1 MADKNL
7 TTKIFDNIAAG
18 FADVQ
23 KDISEAKKA
32 IEAAGIPSSGTTKN
46 LSEEIAKIQ
55 TKVTDDIKESGN
67 IEGFGGG
74 TMDIKDGFII
84 RKVHYNSMNENT
96 TEPLT
101 NNIDYKVPDDMSY
114 ELTWPTNEA
123 MKKDIADFRNLRY
136 NEDPKIQEKYSNY
149 NRPLVRLH
157 FQKNNTGRLANTGQY
172 VNLKPYKPS
181 TGGDGIDEPQY
192 DLEIRLTDDTISTA
206 DTVSQSLIDT
216 YKLNNSEVTTTD
228 TVIKYTGESVMS
240 LPLYDSKFVI
250 NGNDVQD
257 SIIVTDNFVA
267 GIHPK
272 IKATICKKIILHNDN
287 LIIGRLK
294 GWRDYRN
301 MSTKC
306 IDIYIDKDTEAL
318 EVDTDN
324 LRQYITKQPT
334 MKYALIGP
342 TSRHTMINILV
353 NKSDKMT
360 ASIRAV
366 ALKLAPMCIR
376 VYNYDRSEY
385 YDFNKMKW
393 EPTAGVSDF
402 ISWPRYLSDRNVDVN
417 TIFYYNG
424 WETDRYTL
432 VNRFG
437 LDDNGSNGL
446 SLDMS
451 YIREISQLQD
461 IVDKAK
467 DGYIYQVGRGEY
479 LTKNNT
485 ITLNSPDFTW
495 KTSKRLG
502 MTSSSFPKMVYNY
515 FSIPEIDGVKTVT
528 LDLSRMPGATYGSQE
543 FPLIGLE
550 PENGQ
555 VMCRVVL
562 AGKNGSNL
570 ADTDFELLAAPG
582 NTKFLDRNKT
592 PITTVTVDRSSV
604 SDDKY
609 IIPIFYNKFI
619 TEVDLTGCTIGKV
632 TGSNN
637 GVFVTAYYDNTKPTT
652 PMIFKLHN
660 CKYGDVY
667 SGSAKDR
674 NPEISPL
681 GSRQAEEN
689 AKYVRFL
696 IDESDPI
703 LQDDDV
709 LRLRLSFYNMD
720 QTKKYNWS
728 KRVWEALD
736 ALTPDNKEYRYI
748 ANPHLEEEEEAARR
762 AEEEAARR
770 AEEESAMNSSEEE
783 NTDTGE
789 PTSEDTT
796 EETHSED
803 ERPAD
808 VL

>member
-1 MADKNL
+1 MAEKTL
-7 TTKIFDNIAAG
+7 TGKILDNIAAY
-18 FADVQ
+18 FVDVQ
-23 KDISEAKKA
+23 KDITEAKKA
-32 IEAAGIPSSGTTKN
+32 IEAAGVPSSGITKN

-67 IEGFGGG
+67 IAGFGGG

-101 NNIDYKVPDDMSY
+101 NNIDYRVPDDMSY

-136 NEDPKIQEKYSNY
+136 DEDPKIQEKYSRY
-149 NRPLVRLH
+149 SRPLVRLH

-181 TGGDGIDEPQY
+181 TGGDGIDAPQY

-216 YKLNNSEVTTTD
+216 YKLNNSEVATTD
-228 TVIKYTGESVMS
+228 TIIKYTGESAMS
-240 LPLYDSKFVI
+240 LPLYNSKFII
-250 NGNDVQD
+250 NDNDVQD

-301 MSTKC
+301 MSTKG

-324 LRQYITKQPT
+324 LHQYITKQPT

-424 WETDRYTL
+424 
-432 VNRFG
+432 
-437 LDDNGSNGL
+437 
-446 SLDMS
+446 
-451 YIREISQLQD
+451 QLQD

-495 KTSKRLG
+495 KTNKRLG

-555 VMCRVVL
+555 VMCQVVL
-562 AGKNGSNL
+562 AGENGSNL

-637 GVFVTAYYDNTKPTT
+637 RVFVTAYYDDTKPTT

-681 GSRQAEEN
+681 DSRRAEEN

>member
-1 MADKNL
+1 MAEKTL
-7 TTKIFDNIAAG
+7 TGKILDNIAAG

-23 KDISEAKKA
+23 KDITDAKNA
-32 IEAAGIPSSGTTKN
+32 IEAAGVPSSGATKN
-46 LSEEIAKIQ
+46 LSEEITKIQ
-55 TKVTDDIKESGN
+55 TKVTENIKESGN

-84 RKVHYNSMNENT
+84 RKIHNNSMNENT

-101 NNIDYKVPDDMSY
+101 NNIDYKVPGDMSY

-123 MKKDIADFRNLRY
+123 MKKDINDFYNLRY
-136 NEDPKIQEKYSNY
+136 SEDEKVREKYSNY
-149 NRPLVRLH
+149 SNPLVRLH
-157 FQKNNTGRLANTGQY
+157 FQKNNTGRLANTAQY
-172 VNLKPYKPS
+172 INLEPYNPS
-181 TGGDGIDEPQY
+181 RGGGYPDRPNYG
-192 DLEIRLTDDTISTA
+192 LEIYLTDDTISTT
-206 DTVSQSLIDT
+206 DTVSQSLIDD
-216 YKLNNSEVTTTD
+216 YKLNKSEVSTTD
-228 TVIKYTGESVMS
+228 TVIKYTGESAMS
-240 LPLYDSKFVI
+240 LPLYDSKFTI

-267 GIHPK
+267 GIYPK

-287 LIIGRLK
+287 VIIGRLR

-301 MSTKC
+301 MSTKG
-306 IDIYIDKDTEAL
+306 IDIYIDKDTETL
-318 EVDTDN
+318 EVETDS
-324 LRQYITKQPT
+324 LSQYITKSPT

-342 TSRHTMINILV
+342 TSMHTMINILV

-376 VYNYDRSEY
+376 VYTYDRSEY

-393 EPTAGVSDF
+393 ESTEEYFNNRRDF
-402 ISWPRYLSDRNVDVN
+402 ISWPHYLSDKNVN
-417 TIFYYNG
+417 TKSIFYYNG
-424 WETDRYTL
+424 WETDRYTM
-432 VNRFG
+432 VNRFN
-437 LDDNGSNGL
+437 LDDGGSNGL
-446 SLDMS
+446 FLDMR

-461 IVDKAK
+461 IINKAK
-467 DGYIYQVGRGEY
+467 RGYIYQVGRGEY

-495 KTSKRLG
+495 KTNTRLG
-502 MTSSSFPKMVYNY
+502 MTSSSFPAMVYNY
-515 FSIPEIDGVKTVT
+515 FNIPEIDGVKTVT
-528 LDLSRMPGATYGSQE
+528 LDLSGMPGAIYGSQE

-550 PENGQ
+550 PEGGQ
-555 VMCRVVL
+555 VRCQVVL
-562 AGKNGSNL
+562 SGEDGSNL
-570 ADTDFELLAAPG
+570 ANTDFELLAAPG
-582 NTKFLDRNKT
+582 NIKFLDRNKT

-604 SDDKY
+604 SEDKY

-619 TEVDLTGCTIGKV
+619 TEVNLTGCTIGKV

-637 GVFVTAYYDNTKPTT
+637 GVFVVGQYNNTTPST
-652 PMIFKLHN
+652 PMIFKLHG

-674 NPEISPL
+674 DPEIVPL
-681 GSRQAEEN
+681 YPQQAEKN

-703 LQDDDV
+703 LQNDDV

-728 KRVWEALD
+728 KQAWESLD
-736 ALTPDNKEYRYI
+736 SLTPDEKEYRYI
-748 ANPHLEEEEEAARR
+748 ANPHLE
-762 AEEEAARR
+762 AEEEAARL
-770 AEEESAMNSSEEE
+770 AAEESAMNSSEED
-783 NTDTGE
+783 TDTGE
-789 PTSEDTT
+789 YNSEDTT
-796 EETHSED
+796 EETNSE
-803 ERPAD
+803 EN
-808 VL
+808 

>member
-7 TTKIFDNIAAG
+7 TNKIFDNIAAG

-23 KDISEAKKA
+23 KDISDAKKA
-32 IEAAGIPSSGTTKN
+32 IEAAGVPSSGTTKN

-55 TKVTDDIKESGN
+55 TKVTSDIKESGN

-84 RKVHYNSMNENT
+84 RKVHYNSMNTNT

-101 NNIDYKVPDDMSY
+101 NNIDYKVPGDMSY

-123 MKKDIADFRNLRY
+123 MKKDIADFQNLRY
-136 NEDPKIQEKYSNY
+136 NEDPKIQEKYSKY
-149 NRPLVRLH
+149 SIPLVRLH

-172 VNLKPYKPS
+172 INLEPYKPS
-181 TGGDGIDEPQY
+181 SSGGYPDSPNY
-192 DLEIRLTDDTISTA
+192 DLEVRLTDDTISTA

-228 TVIKYTGESVMS
+228 TVIKYTGENAMS
-240 LPLYDSKFVI
+240 LPLYNSKFVI
-250 NGNDVQD
+250 NDNDVQD

-267 GIHPK
+267 GIHSK
-272 IKATICKKIILHNDN
+272 VKAVICKKIILHNDN

-294 GWRDYRN
+294 GWRDYTN
-301 MSTKC
+301 MSTKG
-306 IDIYIDKDTEAL
+306 IDVYIDKDTETL

-324 LRQYITKQPT
+324 LGQYITKQPT

-342 TSRHTMINILV
+342 TNKHTMINILV

-393 EPTAGVSDF
+393 ESTAGVSDF
-402 ISWPRYLSDRNVDVN
+402 ISWPRYLSDKNVDVN

-432 VNRFG
+432 VNRFS

-446 SLDMS
+446 LLDMR

-461 IVDKAK
+461 IVNKAK

-485 ITLNSPDFTW
+485 ITLDSPDFTW
-495 KTSKRLG
+495 KTNKRLG
-502 MTSSSFPKMVYNY
+502 MTSSNFPKMVYNY

-528 LDLSRMPGATYGSQE
+528 LDLSEMPGATYGSQE
-543 FPLIGLE
+543 FPLVGLE
-550 PENGQ
+550 PESGQ
-555 VMCRVVL
+555 VKCRVVL
-562 AGKNGSNL
+562 SGENGSKL
-570 ADTDFELLAAPG
+570 AEKDFELLAAPG
-582 NTKFLDRNKT
+582 DVKFLDRSKT
-592 PITTVTVDRSSV
+592 PITSISINRSSI
-604 SDDKY
+604 SNDKY

-619 TEVDLTGCTIGKV
+619 TEVELAGCTIGKV

-637 GVFVTAYYDNTKPTT
+637 GVFATGYYNNTAPAT

-674 NPEISPL
+674 NPEIRPL
-681 GSRQAEEN
+681 DSRQAEEN

-728 KRVWEALD
+728 KRVWESLD
-736 ALTPDNKEYRYI
+736 SLTPDNKQYRYI
-748 ANPHLEEEEEAARR
+748 ANPHLEEEEEAARL
-762 AEEEAARR
+762 
-770 AEEESAMNSSEEE
+770 AEEESARNSASEEE
-783 NTDTGE
+783 NAGPE
-789 PTSEDTT
+789 EHNSEETA
-796 EETHSED
+796 EETHSE
-803 ERPAD
+803 EN
-808 VL
+808 

>member
-1 MADKNL
+1 MAEKTL
-7 TTKIFDNIAAG
+7 TGKILDNIAAG

-23 KDISEAKKA
+23 KDIIDAKNA
-32 IEAAGIPSSGTTKN
+32 IEAAGVPSSGATKN

-55 TKVTDDIKESGN
+55 TKVTENIKESGN

-84 RKVHYNSMNENT
+84 RKIHNNSMNENT

-101 NNIDYKVPDDMSY
+101 NNIDYKVPGDMSY

-123 MKKDIADFRNLRY
+123 MKKDINDFYNLRY
-136 NEDPKIQEKYSNY
+136 SEDEKVREKYSNY
-149 NRPLVRLH
+149 SNPLVRLH
-157 FQKNNTGRLANTGQY
+157 FQKNNTGRLANTAQY
-172 VNLKPYKPS
+172 INLEPYNPS
-181 TGGDGIDEPQY
+181 SGGGYPDRPNYG
-192 DLEIRLTDDTISTA
+192 LEIYLTDDTISTT
-206 DTVSQSLIDT
+206 DTVSQSLIDD
-216 YKLNNSEVTTTD
+216 YKLNKSEVSTTD
-228 TVIKYTGESVMS
+228 TVIKYTGESAMS
-240 LPLYDSKFVI
+240 LPLYDSKFTI

-267 GIHPK
+267 GIYPK

-287 LIIGRLK
+287 VIIGRLR

-301 MSTKC
+301 MSTKG
-306 IDIYIDKDTEAL
+306 IDIYIDKDTETL
-318 EVDTDN
+318 EVETDS
-324 LRQYITKQPT
+324 LSQYITKSPT

-342 TSRHTMINILV
+342 TSMHTMINILV

-376 VYNYDRSEY
+376 VYTYDRSEY

-393 EPTAGVSDF
+393 ESTEEYFNNRRDF
-402 ISWPRYLSDRNVDVN
+402 ISWPRYLSDKNVD
-417 TIFYYNG
+417 TKSIFYYNG
-424 WETDRYTL
+424 WETDRYTM
-432 VNRFG
+432 VNRFN
-437 LDDNGSNGL
+437 LDDGGSNGL
-446 SLDMS
+446 FLDMR

-461 IVDKAK
+461 IINKAK
-467 DGYIYQVGRGEY
+467 RGYIYQVGRGEY

-495 KTSKRLG
+495 KTNTRLG
-502 MTSSSFPKMVYNY
+502 MTSSSFPAMVYNY
-515 FSIPEIDGVKTVT
+515 FNIPEIDGVKTVT
-528 LDLSRMPGATYGSQE
+528 LDLSGMPGAIYGSQE

-550 PENGQ
+550 PEGGQ
-555 VMCRVVL
+555 VRCQVVL
-562 AGKNGSNL
+562 SGEDGSNL
-570 ADTDFELLAAPG
+570 ANTDFELLAAPG
-582 NTKFLDRNKT
+582 NIKFLDRNKT

-604 SDDKY
+604 SEDKY

-619 TEVDLTGCTIGKV
+619 TEVNLTGCTIGKV

-637 GVFVTAYYDNTKPTT
+637 GVFVVGQYNNTTPST
-652 PMIFKLHN
+652 PMIFKLHG

-674 NPEISPL
+674 DPEIVPL
-681 GSRQAEEN
+681 DPQQAEKN

-703 LQDDDV
+703 LQNDDV

-728 KRVWEALD
+728 KQAWESLD
-736 ALTPDNKEYRYI
+736 SLTPDEKEYRYI
-748 ANPHLEEEEEAARR
+748 ANPHLE
-762 AEEEAARR
+762 AEEEAARL
-770 AEEESAMNSSEEE
+770 AAEESAMNSSEED
-783 NTDTGE
+783 TDTGE
-789 PTSEDTT
+789 HNSEDTT
-796 EETHSED
+796 EETHSE
-803 ERPAD
+803 EN
-808 VL
+808 

>member
-1 MADKNL
+1 MAEKTL
-7 TTKIFDNIAAG
+7 TGKILDNIAAG

-23 KDISEAKKA
+23 KDITDAKNA
-32 IEAAGIPSSGTTKN
+32 IEAAGVPSSGATKN
-46 LSEEIAKIQ
+46 LSEEITKIQ
-55 TKVTDDIKESGN
+55 TKVTENIKESGN

-84 RKVHYNSMNENT
+84 RKIHNNSMNENT

-101 NNIDYKVPDDMSY
+101 NNIDYKVPGDMSY

-123 MKKDIADFRNLRY
+123 MKKDINDFYNLRY
-136 NEDPKIQEKYSNY
+136 SEDEKVREKYSNY
-149 NRPLVRLH
+149 NNPLVRLH
-157 FQKNNTGRLANTGQY
+157 FQKNNTGRLANTAQY
-172 VNLKPYKPS
+172 INLKPYNPS
-181 TGGDGIDEPQY
+181 SGGGYPDRPNYG
-192 DLEIRLTDDTISTA
+192 LEIYLTDDTISTT
-206 DTVSQSLIDT
+206 DTVSQSLIDD
-216 YKLNNSEVTTTD
+216 YKLNKSEVSTTD
-228 TVIKYTGESVMS
+228 TVIKYTGESAMS
-240 LPLYDSKFVI
+240 LPLYDSKFTI

-267 GIHPK
+267 GIYPK

-287 LIIGRLK
+287 VIIGRLR

-301 MSTKC
+301 MSTKG
-306 IDIYIDKDTEAL
+306 IDIYIDKDTETL
-318 EVDTDN
+318 EVETDN
-324 LRQYITKQPT
+324 LSQYITKSPT

-342 TSRHTMINILV
+342 TSMHTMINILV

-376 VYNYDRSEY
+376 VYTYDRSEY

-393 EPTAGVSDF
+393 ESTEEYFNNRRDF
-402 ISWPRYLSDRNVDVN
+402 ISWPRYLSDKNVD
-417 TIFYYNG
+417 TKSIFYYNG
-424 WETDRYTL
+424 WETDRYTM
-432 VNRFG
+432 VNRFN
-437 LDDNGSNGL
+437 LDDGGSNGL
-446 SLDMS
+446 FLDMR

-461 IVDKAK
+461 IINKAK
-467 DGYIYQVGRGEY
+467 RGYIYQVGRGEY

-495 KTSKRLG
+495 KTNTRLG
-502 MTSSSFPKMVYNY
+502 MTSSSFPAMVYNY
-515 FSIPEIDGVKTVT
+515 FNIPEIDGVKTVT
-528 LDLSRMPGATYGSQE
+528 LDLSGMPGAIYGSQE

-550 PENGQ
+550 PEGGQ
-555 VMCRVVL
+555 VRCQVVL
-562 AGKNGSNL
+562 SGEDGSNL
-570 ADTDFELLAAPG
+570 ANTDFELLAAPG
-582 NTKFLDRNKT
+582 NIKFLDRNKT

-604 SDDKY
+604 SEDKY

-619 TEVDLTGCTIGKV
+619 TEVNLTGCTIGKV

-637 GVFVTAYYDNTKPTT
+637 GVFVVGQYNNTTPST
-652 PMIFKLHN
+652 PMIFKLHG

-674 NPEISPL
+674 DPEIVPL
-681 GSRQAEEN
+681 YPQQAEKN

-703 LQDDDV
+703 LQNDDV

-728 KRVWEALD
+728 KQAWESLD
-736 ALTPDNKEYRYI
+736 SLTPDEKEYRYI
-748 ANPHLEEEEEAARR
+748 ANPHLEAEEEAARLAEEEEAARL
-762 AEEEAARR
+762 
-770 AEEESAMNSSEEE
+770 AEEESAMNSSEED
-783 NTDTGE
+783 TDTGE
-789 PTSEDTT
+789 HNSEDTT
-796 EETHSED
+796 EETHSE
-803 ERPAD
+803 EN
-808 VL
+808 

>member
-1 MADKNL
+1 MAEKTL
-7 TTKIFDNIAAG
+7 TGKILDNIAAY
-18 FADVQ
+18 FVDVQ
-23 KDISEAKKA
+23 KDITEAKKA
-32 IEAAGIPSSGTTKN
+32 IEAAGVPSSGITKN

-55 TKVTDDIKESGN
+55 TKVTENIKESGN

-96 TEPLT
+96 TDPLT
-101 NNIDYKVPDDMSY
+101 NNIDYRVPDDMSY

-136 NEDPKIQEKYSNY
+136 DEDPKIREKYSQY
-149 NRPLVRLH
+149 SRPLVRLH

-172 VNLKPYKPS
+172 INLEPYKQS
-181 TGGDGIDEPQY
+181 SGGGYPDSPNY
-192 DLEIRLTDDTISTA
+192 DLEVHLTDDTVSTA
-206 DTVSQSLIDT
+206 DGVSQSLIDT
-216 YKLNNSEVTTTD
+216 YKLNNSEVATND
-228 TVIKYTGESVMS
+228 TIIKYTGENAMS
-240 LPLYDSKFVI
+240 LPLYDSKFFI
-250 NGNDVQD
+250 NNNEVSD
-257 SIIVTDNFVA
+257 SILVTDNFVA

-272 IKATICKKIILHNDN
+272 VKAVICKKIILHNDN
-287 LIIGRLK
+287 LIISRLR
-294 GWRDYRN
+294 GWRDYTN
-301 MSTKC
+301 MSTKG
-306 IDIYIDKDTEAL
+306 IDVYIDKDTETL

-324 LRQYITKQPT
+324 LGQYITKQPT
-334 MKYALIGP
+334 IKYALIGP
-342 TSRHTMINILV
+342 TNKHTMINILV
-353 NKSDKMT
+353 NKTDKMT

-366 ALKLAPMCIR
+366 ALKLAPMYIR
-376 VYNYDRSEY
+376 VYNYDRTEY

-393 EPTAGVSDF
+393 ELVSGISDF
-402 ISWPRYLSDRNVDVN
+402 ISWPRYLSDKNVDVN

-432 VNRFG
+432 VNRFK
-437 LDDNGSNGL
+437 LDDHNSNGL
-446 SLDMS
+446 LLDMS

-461 IVDKAK
+461 IVNKAK
-467 DGYIYQVGRGEY
+467 QGYIYQVGRGEY
-479 LTKNNT
+479 LNKFNT

-495 KTSKRLG
+495 KTNKRLG
-502 MTSSSFPKMVYNY
+502 ETSSNFPRMVYNY

-528 LDLSRMPGATYGSQE
+528 LDLSEMPGATYGSQE
-543 FPLIGLE
+543 FPLVGLE

-555 VMCRVVL
+555 VKCRVVL
-562 AGKNGSNL
+562 SSENGSNL
-570 ADTDFELLAAPG
+570 AEKDFELLAAPG
-582 NTKFLDRNKT
+582 DIKFLDRNKT
-592 PITTVTVDRSSV
+592 PITSISINRSSI

-619 TEVDLTGCTIGKV
+619 TEVELTGCTIGKV

-637 GVFVTAYYDNTKPTT
+637 GVFATGYYNNTAPAT

-748 ANPHLEEEEEAARR
+748 ANPHLEEEEEAARL

-770 AEEESAMNSSEEE
+770 AEEESVMNSSEEE

-789 PTSEDTT
+789 PTSEDNT
-796 EETHSED
+796 EETHSE
-803 ERPAD
+803 EN
-808 VL
+808 

>member
-1 MADKNL
+1 MAKETL
-7 TTKIFDNIAAG
+7 TSKIFDNIAAG

-23 KDISEAKKA
+23 KDITEAKKA
-32 IEAAGIPSSGTTKN
+32 IEAAGVPSSGATKN

-101 NNIDYKVPDDMSY
+101 NNIDYKVHGDMAY

-123 MKKDIADFRNLRY
+123 MKKDIADFQNLRY
-136 NEDPKIQEKYSNY
+136 NEDPKIQEKYSSY
-149 NRPLVRLH
+149 SRPLVRLH
-157 FQKNNTGRLANTGQY
+157 FQKNNTGRLANTCQY
-172 VNLKPYKPS
+172 IDLKPYRPNTS
-181 TGGDGIDEPQY
+181 SGSIDSPNY
-192 DLEIRLTDDTISTA
+192 DLEVRLTDDTISTS
-206 DTVSQSLIDT
+206 DTVSQSLIDI
-216 YKLNNSEVTTTD
+216 YKLNNSEVVTTD
-228 TVIKYTGESVMS
+228 TVIKYTGESAMS
-240 LPLYDSKFVI
+240 LPLYNSKFVI
-250 NGNDVQD
+250 NDNDVQD

-287 LIIGRLK
+287 LIIGRLN
-294 GWRDYRN
+294 GWRDYTN
-301 MSTKC
+301 MSTKG
-306 IDIYIDKDTEAL
+306 IDIYIDKDTETL
-318 EVDTDN
+318 EVDTNN
-324 LRQYITKQPT
+324 LSEYITKQPT

-342 TSRHTMINILV
+342 TDKHTMINILV

-393 EPTAGVSDF
+393 ESTTGVSTF

-417 TIFYYNG
+417 TIFYHNG

-446 SLDMS
+446 SLNMS

-461 IVDKAK
+461 IVNKAK

-495 KTSKRLG
+495 KTNKRLG
-502 MTSSSFPKMVYNY
+502 MTSSDFPKMVYNY

-543 FPLIGLE
+543 FPLVGLE

-555 VMCRVVL
+555 VRCQVVL
-562 AGKNGSNL
+562 AGENGSNL
-570 ADTDFELLAAPG
+570 ADTDFELLAAPS

-632 TGSNN
+632 TGSDN
-637 GVFVTAYYDNTKPTT
+637 GVFVTAYYDRTAPTT

-681 GSRQAEEN
+681 DSRQAEEN

-703 LQDDDV
+703 LQNDDV

-728 KRVWEALD
+728 KRAWEALD

-748 ANPHLEEEEEAARR
+748 ANPHLEEEEEV
-762 AEEEAARR
+762 ARR
-770 AEEESAMNSSEEE
+770 AEEESAAHYASEEE
-783 NTDTGE
+783 NADTE
-789 PTSEDTT
+789 EHTSEETA
-796 EETHSED
+796 EETHSE
-803 ERPAD
+803 EN
-808 VL
+808 

>member
-7 TTKIFDNIAAG
+7 TGRIFENIAAI

-23 KDISEAKKA
+23 KDISDAKNA
-32 IEAAGIPSSGTTKN
+32 IEAAGIPSTGSTKN
-46 LSEEIAKIQ
+46 LSEEISKIQ
-55 TKVTDDIKESGN
+55 TKVTETIKESGN

-84 RKVHYNSMNENT
+84 RKVHYNSMNTNT

-101 NNIDYKVPDDMSY
+101 NNIDYKVPGDMSY

-123 MKKDIADFRNLRY
+123 MKKDIADFQNLRY
-136 NEDPKIQEKYSNY
+136 NEDPKIQEKYNRYS
-149 NRPLVRLH
+149 RPLVRLH

-172 VNLKPYKPS
+172 IDLKPYKPN
-181 TGGDGIDEPQY
+181 TGGGSIDSTSY
-192 DLEIRLTDDTISTA
+192 DLEVHLTDDTISTA

-216 YKLNNSEVTTTD
+216 YKLDKSEVTTTD
-228 TVIKYTGESVMS
+228 TVIKYTGESAMS
-240 LPLYDSKFVI
+240 LPLYDSKFII
-250 NGNDVQD
+250 NDNDVPD
-257 SIIVTDNFVA
+257 SIVVTDNFVA

-301 MSTKC
+301 MSTKGT
-306 IDIYIDKDTEAL
+306 DIYIDKDTETL

-324 LRQYITKQPT
+324 LSEYITKQPT

-376 VYNYDRSEY
+376 VYTYDRSEY

-393 EPTAGVSDF
+393 ESTDGYFDNHHDF
-402 ISWPRYLSDRNVDVN
+402 ISWPRYLSDKNVDIN
-417 TIFYYNG
+417 TIFYYDG

-432 VNRFG
+432 VNRYG
-437 LDDNGSNGL
+437 LDDHGSNGL

-461 IVDKAK
+461 IVNKAK

-495 KTSKRLG
+495 KVNRRLG
-502 MTSSSFPKMVYNY
+502 ETSSSFPKMVYNY
-515 FSIPEIDGVKTVT
+515 FSIPEVDGVKTVT
-528 LDLSRMPGATYGSQE
+528 LDLSRMPSATYGSQE
-543 FPLIGLE
+543 FPLVGLE
-550 PENGQ
+550 QENGQ
-555 VMCRVVL
+555 VMCQVVL
-562 AGKNGSNL
+562 SGENGSNL

-582 NTKFLDRNKT
+582 NTKFLDRSKT

-604 SDDKY
+604 TDDKY

-637 GVFVTAYYDNTKPTT
+637 GVFATGHYSNTEPSN

-681 GSRQAEEN
+681 DPSRADRN

-703 LQDDDV
+703 LQNDDV

-728 KRVWEALD
+728 KRAWESLD

-748 ANPHLEEEEEAARR
+748 ANPHLEEEEAA
-762 AEEEAARR
+762 ANAA
-770 AEEESAMNSSEEE
+770 SSY
-783 NTDTGE
+783 
-789 PTSEDTT
+789 SEDTES
-796 EETHSED
+796 EETHTEND
-803 ERPAD
+803 RPAD

>member
-1 MADKNL
+1 MAEKTL
-7 TTKIFDNIAAG
+7 TGKILDNIAAG

-23 KDISEAKKA
+23 KDITDAKNA
-32 IEAAGIPSSGTTKN
+32 IEAAGVPSSGATKN
-46 LSEEIAKIQ
+46 LSEEITKIQ
-55 TKVTDDIKESGN
+55 TKVTENIKESGN

-84 RKVHYNSMNENT
+84 RKIHNNSMNENT

-101 NNIDYKVPDDMSY
+101 NNIDYKVPGDMSY

-123 MKKDIADFRNLRY
+123 MKKDINDFYNLRY
-136 NEDPKIQEKYSNY
+136 SEDEKVREKYSNY
-149 NRPLVRLH
+149 SNPLVRLH
-157 FQKNNTGRLANTGQY
+157 FQKNNTGRLANTAQY
-172 VNLKPYKPS
+172 INLEPYNPS
-181 TGGDGIDEPQY
+181 SGGGYPDRPNYG
-192 DLEIRLTDDTISTA
+192 LEIYLTDDTISTT
-206 DTVSQSLIDT
+206 DTVSQSLIDD
-216 YKLNNSEVTTTD
+216 YKLNKSEVSTTD
-228 TVIKYTGESVMS
+228 TVIKYTGESAMS
-240 LPLYDSKFVI
+240 LPLYDSKFTI

-267 GIHPK
+267 GIYPK

-287 LIIGRLK
+287 VIIGRLR

-301 MSTKC
+301 MSTKG
-306 IDIYIDKDTEAL
+306 IDIYIDKDTETL
-318 EVDTDN
+318 EVETDS
-324 LRQYITKQPT
+324 LSQYITKSPT

-342 TSRHTMINILV
+342 TSMHTMINILV

-376 VYNYDRSEY
+376 VYTYDRSEY

-393 EPTAGVSDF
+393 ESTEEYFNNRRDF
-402 ISWPRYLSDRNVDVN
+402 ISWPRYLSDKNVD
-417 TIFYYNG
+417 TKSIFYYNG
-424 WETDRYTL
+424 WETDRYTM
-432 VNRFG
+432 VNRFN
-437 LDDNGSNGL
+437 LDDGGSNGL
-446 SLDMS
+446 FLDMR

-461 IVDKAK
+461 IINKAK
-467 DGYIYQVGRGEY
+467 RGYIYQVGRGEY

-495 KTSKRLG
+495 KTNKRLG
-502 MTSSSFPKMVYNY
+502 TTSSNFPKMVYNY

-528 LDLSRMPGATYGSQE
+528 LDLSGMPGAIYGSQE

-550 PENGQ
+550 PEGGQ
-555 VMCRVVL
+555 VRCQVVL
-562 AGKNGSNL
+562 SGEDGSNL
-570 ADTDFELLAAPG
+570 ANTDFELLAAPG
-582 NTKFLDRNKT
+582 NIKFLDRNKT

-604 SDDKY
+604 SEDKY

-619 TEVDLTGCTIGKV
+619 TEVNLTGCTIGKV

-637 GVFVTAYYDNTKPTT
+637 GVFVVGQYNNTTPST
-652 PMIFKLHN
+652 PMIFKLHG

-674 NPEISPL
+674 DPEIVPL
-681 GSRQAEEN
+681 YPQQAEKN

-703 LQDDDV
+703 LQNDDV

-728 KRVWEALD
+728 KQAWESLD
-736 ALTPDNKEYRYI
+736 SLTPDEKEYRYI
-748 ANPHLEEEEEAARR
+748 ANPHLE
-762 AEEEAARR
+762 AEEEAARL
-770 AEEESAMNSSEEE
+770 AAEESAMNSSEED
-783 NTDTGE
+783 TDTGE
-789 PTSEDTT
+789 YNSEDTT
-796 EETHSED
+796 EETNSE
-803 ERPAD
+803 EN
-808 VL
+808 

>member
-1 MADKNL
+1 MAKETL
-7 TTKIFDNIAAG
+7 TSKILDNIAAG

-23 KDISEAKKA
+23 KDITEAKKA
-32 IEAAGIPSSGTTKN
+32 IEAAGVPSSGATKN
-46 LSEEIAKIQ
+46 LSEEITKIQ
-55 TKVTDDIKESGN
+55 TKVTENIKESGN

-84 RKVHYNSMNENT
+84 RKIHNNSMNENT

-101 NNIDYKVPDDMSY
+101 NNIDYKVPGDMSY

-123 MKKDIADFRNLRY
+123 MKKDINDFYNLRY
-136 NEDPKIQEKYSNY
+136 SEDEKVREKYSNY
-149 NRPLVRLH
+149 SNPLVRLH
-157 FQKNNTGRLANTGQY
+157 FQKNNTGRLANTAQY
-172 VNLKPYKPS
+172 INLEPYNPS
-181 TGGDGIDEPQY
+181 SGGGYPDRPNYG
-192 DLEIRLTDDTISTA
+192 LEIYLTDDTISTT
-206 DTVSQSLIDT
+206 DTVSQSLIDD
-216 YKLNNSEVTTTD
+216 YKLNKSEVSTTD
-228 TVIKYTGESVMS
+228 TVIKYTGESAMS
-240 LPLYDSKFVI
+240 LPLYDSKFTI

-267 GIHPK
+267 GIYPK

-287 LIIGRLK
+287 VIIGRLR

-301 MSTKC
+301 MSTKG
-306 IDIYIDKDTEAL
+306 IDIYIDKDTETL
-318 EVDTDN
+318 EVETDS
-324 LRQYITKQPT
+324 LSQYITKSPT

-342 TSRHTMINILV
+342 TSMHTMINILV

-376 VYNYDRSEY
+376 VYTYDRSEY

-393 EPTAGVSDF
+393 ESTEEYFNNRRDF
-402 ISWPRYLSDRNVDVN
+402 ISWPRYLSDKNVD
-417 TIFYYNG
+417 TKSIFYYNG
-424 WETDRYTL
+424 WETDRYTM
-432 VNRFG
+432 VNRFN
-437 LDDNGSNGL
+437 LDDGGSNGL
-446 SLDMS
+446 FLDMR

-461 IVDKAK
+461 IINKAK
-467 DGYIYQVGRGEY
+467 RGYIYQVGRGEY

-495 KTSKRLG
+495 KTNTRLG
-502 MTSSSFPKMVYNY
+502 MTSSSFPAMVYNY
-515 FSIPEIDGVKTVT
+515 FNIPEIDGVKTVT
-528 LDLSRMPGATYGSQE
+528 LDLSGMPGAIYGSQE

-550 PENGQ
+550 PEGGQ
-555 VMCRVVL
+555 VRCQVVL
-562 AGKNGSNL
+562 SGEDGSNL
-570 ADTDFELLAAPG
+570 ANTDFELLAAPG
-582 NTKFLDRNKT
+582 NIKFLDRNKT

-604 SDDKY
+604 SEDKY

-619 TEVDLTGCTIGKV
+619 TEVNLTGCTIGKV

-637 GVFVTAYYDNTKPTT
+637 GVFVVGQYNNTTPST
-652 PMIFKLHN
+652 PMIFKLHG

-674 NPEISPL
+674 DPEIVPL
-681 GSRQAEEN
+681 YPQQAEKN

-703 LQDDDV
+703 LQNDDV

-728 KRVWEALD
+728 KQAWESLD
-736 ALTPDNKEYRYI
+736 SLTPDEKEYRYI
-748 ANPHLEEEEEAARR
+748 ANPNLEAEEEAARLAEEEEAARL
-762 AEEEAARR
+762 AEESTE
-770 AEEESAMNSSEEE
+770 NSDSEEE

-789 PTSEDTT
+789 HNSEDTT
-796 EETHSED
+796 EETHSE
-803 ERPAD
+803 EN
-808 VL
+808 